1 MTLYVDV
8 IWLLNWLFDSLL
20 LCWTAVLMK
29 FRFKL
34 WRMIAGGFAGSLIIV
49 LAFTPWQVYADYVWV
64 KLLFSVLMLLTGFGF
79 TRITAFLKHLAGLYL
94 VTFLS
99 GGVLLGLHYMFA
111 YKLAANPGTGS
122 ASINQYGDPV
132 SWLFVLA
139 GFPLAWQFSK
149 KTLGSAEMAAIT
161 FNELVTVRFRIGD
174 FSSTVTGLVDS
185 GNQLYDPVTRTPVMI
200 VALTGREHGMP
211 EDMLDLFKSGSAF
224 SGNWERQLS
233 WEDRLRIIPCKV
245 VGNDSQL
252 LTAVKPDSLE
262 VTKGKD
268 VYEVK
273 GLISFTMQQLSPD
286 QQYQSI
292 VHPKML
298 TGAPVRQVS

>member
-1 MTLYVDV
+1 MTLYADV

-29 FRFKL
+29 FRIKL
-34 WRMIAGGFAGSLIIV
+34 WRMIAGGLAGSMIIV
-49 LAFTPWQVYADYVWV
+49 LAFTPWHGYADYVWV
-64 KLLFSVLMLLTGFGF
+64 KLLFSVFMLLTGFGF
-79 TRITAFLKHLAGLYL
+79 TRITAFLKHLAGLYF

-99 GGVLLGLHYMFA
+99 GGILLGLHYMFA
-111 YKLAANPGTGS
+111 YKLAASPGSS
-122 ASINQYGDPV
+122 AGINQYGDPV

-139 GFPLAWQFSK
+139 GFPLAWQYSK
-149 KTLGSAEMAAIT
+149 KTLASAEMAAIT
-161 FNELVTVRFRIGD
+161 FNELVTVRFRISG
-174 FSSTVTGLVDS
+174 FTCTVTGLVDS

-200 VALTGREHGMP
+200 VSLTGREQGMP
-211 EDMLDLFKSGSAF
+211 GDMTEFFKSGSVF
-224 SGNWERQLS
+224 SGNWERHLS
-233 WEDRLRIIPCKV
+233 WEDRLRIIPYKV

-262 VTKGKD
+262 VTKGND

-286 QQYQSI
+286 QNYQSI

-298 TGAPVRQVS
+298 TGSPVRQVS